1 MMTVTF
7 PEKLQPL
14 IDYLAQVKHRPDM
27 EVLRQHMLEADVTAE
42 DMGEF
47 VQYNASGYR
56 RNMVFESDA
65 VELLCL
71 CWKSG
76 QRSPIHDHASSVC
89 GVKIIEGTGTET
101 VFERTPSGYI
111 KAVSSEDYSY
121 GQVLVSEDADIHQV
135 ANLQSTDQDLVT
147 LHIYSPPLRSMK
159 TWMIDSPKTKIY
171 EPINE
176 GHIDGCGI

>member
-1 MMTVTF
+1 MTVTY

-14 IDYLAQVKHRPDM
+14 IDYLASLTTRPDM
-27 EVLRQHMLEADVTAE
+27 AVLRDHMLAADVSAAE
-42 DMGEF
+42 MGDF
-47 VQYNASGYR
+47 VQFNDSGYR
-56 RNMVFESDA
+56 RNMVFENEE

-101 VFERTPSGYI
+101 VYEMTPSGYI
-111 KAVSSEDYSY
+111 KAINSEDYTR
-121 GQVLVSEDADIHQV
+121 GQVLVSEDADTHQV

-159 TWMIDSPKTKIY
+159 TWSIDSRKTKIY
-171 EPINE
+171 EPVNQ